1 MRHRSLPVIRRVA
14 LLAALGV
21 FPALPASAAAP
32 VKILGLPDMGCK
44 AWADTRFEPERREP
58 YLQWVRGFLSG
69 HNYANPAAQV
79 AEVSA
84 GTVAV
89 FVDRYCAEHA
99 AATVAEAA
107 MRMSDR
113 YSGRNAPVGR

>member
-1 MRHRSLPVIRRVA
+1 MRHRSVPVIRLALVLSA
-14 LLAALGV
+14 LLATV
-21 FPALPASAAAP
+21 PARAAAP
-32 VKILGLPDMGCK
+32 MKVLGLPDMSCK
-44 AWADTRFEPERREP
+44 AWSDTRFDAERREP

-99 AATVAEAA
+99 SATVAEAA

-113 YSGRNAPVGR
+113 YSGRNAPVAR